1 MKVGDLIKLQ
11 SSTCTHWRLPTGIAL
26 LVVRQAPNVF
36 IDITVADKKMLV
48 LEVMLDSAHFTGTT
62 VRTLLEGKER
72 VWHYA
77 ELEVI
82 SEAR

>member
-1 MKVGDLIKLQ
+1 VKRGDL
-11 SSTCTHWRLPTGIAL
+11 
-26 LVVRQAPNVF
+26 VRQAPNVL
-36 IDITVADKKMLV
+36 INLTVSDKKMLV

>member
-1 MKVGDLIKLQ
+1 MKRGDLVK
-11 SSTCTHWRLPTGIAL
+11 
-26 LVVRQAPNVF
+26 QAPNVL
-36 IDITVADKKMLV
+36 INLTVSDKKMLV

-62 VRTLLEGKER
+62 VRTLLEGNER

-77 ELEVI
+77 ELEVV

>member
-1 MKVGDLIKLQ
+1 MKRGDL
-11 SSTCTHWRLPTGIAL
+11 
-26 LVVRQAPNVF
+26 VRQAPNVL
-36 IDITVADKKMLV
+36 INLAVSDKKMLV

-77 ELEVI
+77 ELEVV

>member
-1 MKVGDLIKLQ
+1 MKPGDLVK
-11 SSTCTHWRLPTGIAL
+11 
-26 LVVRQAPNVF
+26 QAPNVF

-48 LEVMLDSAHFTGTT
+48 LEIMLAAKTGTT

-77 ELEVI
+77 ELEVFN
-82 SEAR
+82 EAR

>member
-1 MKVGDLIKLQ
+1 VKRGDLVK
-11 SSTCTHWRLPTGIAL
+11 
-26 LVVRQAPNVF
+26 QAPNVL
-36 IDITVADKKMLV
+36 INLTVSDKKMLV

-77 ELEVI
+77 ELEVV

>member
-1 MKVGDLIKLQ
+1 VKPGDL
-11 SSTCTHWRLPTGIAL
+11 
-26 LVVRQAPNVF
+26 VRQAPNVL
-36 IDITVADKKMLV
+36 INLTVSDKKMLV

>member
-1 MKVGDLIKLQ
+1 MKRGDL
-11 SSTCTHWRLPTGIAL
+11 
-26 LVVRQAPNVF
+26 VRQAPNVL
-36 IDITVADKKMLV
+36 INLTVSDKKMLV

>member
-1 MKVGDLIKLQ
+1 VKRGDL
-11 SSTCTHWRLPTGIAL
+11 
-26 LVVRQAPNVF
+26 VRQAPNVL
-36 IDITVADKKMLV
+36 INLAVSDKKMLV

>member
-1 MKVGDLIKLQ
+1 
-11 SSTCTHWRLPTGIAL
+11 
-26 LVVRQAPNVF
+26 LVKQAPNVL
-36 IDITVADKKMLV
+36 INLTVSDKKMLV

-77 ELEVI
+77 ELEVF

>member
-1 MKVGDLIKLQ
+1 VKPGDL
-11 SSTCTHWRLPTGIAL
+11 
-26 LVVRQAPNVF
+26 VRQAPNVL
-36 IDITVADKKMLV
+36 INLAVADKKMLV
-48 LEVMLDSAHFTGTT
+48 LEIMFAAKTGTS

-77 ELEVI
+77 ELEVF

>member
-1 MKVGDLIKLQ
+1 VKVGDLVK
-11 SSTCTHWRLPTGIAL
+11 
-26 LVVRQAPNVF
+26 QAPNVL
-36 IDITVADKKMLV
+36 INLTVSDKKMLV

-77 ELEVI
+77 ELEVV

>member
-1 MKVGDLIKLQ
+1 MKRGDLVK
-11 SSTCTHWRLPTGIAL
+11 
-26 LVVRQAPNVF
+26 QAPNVL
-36 IDITVADKKMLV
+36 INLTVSDKKMLV

-77 ELEVI
+77 ELEVV

>member
-1 MKVGDLIKLQ
+1 MKRGDLVK
-11 SSTCTHWRLPTGIAL
+11 
-26 LVVRQAPNVF
+26 QAPNVL
-36 IDITVADKKMLV
+36 INLTVSDKKMLV